1 MSVTEGS
8 GGVAEGRVTQEWVMG
23 HILTWYWEVGTHRAF
38 HSGNV
43 GLWWRLFQVSLDG
56 HRRRLSVARSP
67 GGVC

>member
-8 GGVAEGRVTQEWVMG
+8 GGVAEGRATQLWLMG
-23 HILTWYWEVGTHRAF
+23 HILTWYWEVGTHRACT
-38 HSGNV
+38 SGSV

-56 HRRRLSVARSP
+56 HRRRLSVARYP